1 MKATSKTT
9 QQAPFQVT
17 PDPKMVM
24 LREVIPWLL
33 VAIFAF
39 SVAGVIT
46 GWFIHASVATDFQ
59 TEMAIVSKDL
69 SR

>member
-1 MKATSKTT
+1 
-9 QQAPFQVT
+9 
-17 PDPKMVM
+17 MVM

-59 TEMAIVSKDL
+59 TEVAVVSKDL